1 MNPVEV
7 DAGRQPSSD
16 TVHVT
21 FIQQTTKPCAMRSYQ
36 KRGWFMGVPYIVI
49 QYVMI
54 YMHCVF
60 TPHKQSSKHDR
71 PGVTAQIKKKLPPIT
86 ITVLFP

>member
-36 KRGWFMGVPYIVI
+36 KRGWFMGVPYYVI
-49 QYVMI
+49 QCATIYIVCSLPTNKASNMI
-54 YMHCVF
+54 E
-60 TPHKQSSKHDR
+60 Q
-71 PGVTAQIKKKLPPIT
+71 G
-86 ITVLFP
+86 